1 VYAFFSDTGIIA
13 SRGGWSGRILALF
26 HARHALSQ
34 RITDVGGMSRLPDIH
49 RDTGNIHGGSGHPI
63 TVCRHEF
70 MPKRIFRKYLPKPD
84 RLREHK
90 ALSFLGEVL
99 SDPNLWHINRRS
111 LAGAAFIG
119 VFSAL
124 LPIPLQ
130 MGLAA
135 LLAVRFHCNLP
146 LSVVLV
152 WISNPVTYVPIF
164 YFTYRIGAWILGMP
178 PQTGEGITVAWFVE
192 QLVPLWLGSMLCA
205 LVFGGMAYA
214 AVKVAW
220 RLAVV
225 RSWNLRAHR
234 RARAIRREVRKQ
246 EKQENNEDDD
256 SV

>member
-1 VYAFFSDTGIIA
+1 
-13 SRGGWSGRILALF
+13 
-26 HARHALSQ
+26 
-34 RITDVGGMSRLPDIH
+34 
-49 RDTGNIHGGSGHPI
+49 
-63 TVCRHEF
+63 
-70 MPKRIFRKYLPKPD
+70 MPKHLFRKYLPSPD
-84 RLREHK
+84 RLKGHK
-90 ALSFLGEVL
+90 SLSFLGEVL
-99 SDPNLWHINRRS
+99 SDPNLWHINRHS

-119 VFSAL
+119 VFTGL

-146 LSVVLV
+146 LSVMLV

-192 QLVPLWLGSMLCA
+192 QLVPLWLGSVICA
-205 LVFGGMAYA
+205 MVFGGLAYA

-234 RARAIRREVRKQ
+234 RARVLRREARKQ
-246 EKQENNEDDD
+246 EEEKTTEGDD
-256 SV
+256 SVEPPQ